1 MPRPTK
7 IELLQRLF
15 PELKQPSSKGEKE
28 AAIRFNTLACE
39 AILADWIRIHDLGF
53 ERDGRGVLCLRL
65 HRDAKE
71 SSFLPLDVLQQD
83 RDQARKDGADE
94 LVSFLDD
101 AIRQIERT
109 NPNKA
114 VLVMLLDNSGAQ
126 VFAIDREHPAK
137 AIESALE
144 EFAQ

>member
-39 AILADWIRIHDLGF
+39 AIFADWIRIFDLGF
-53 ERDGRGVLCLRL
+53 EREGRGILCLRL
-65 HRDAKE
+65 HAEAKE
-71 SSFLPLDVLQQD
+71 STFLPFSALQED
-83 RDQARKDGADE
+83 REQARQDGADE
-94 LVSFLDD
+94 LLSFLDD
-101 AIRQIERT
+101 AIAQVQRV

-114 VLVMLLDNSGAQ
+114 ILVMLLDNSGAQ
-126 VFAIDREHPAK
+126 LFPIDREYPARNVQ
-137 AIESALE
+137 ALLE